1 MIDKVVKFQK
11 MVPVWQGGALIEIA
25 AILFSDTKPNCN

>member
-1 MIDKVVKFQK
+1 MKFQE

-25 AILFSDTKPNCN
+25 ANLFSYTKPNCN